1 MRTEIFEADPFS
13 GARAKALATVDTDY
27 RFEKNDEFT
36 LDSEGNNLRLRVTH
50 VRIRIR
56 GKELSREITALRV

>member
-1 MRTEIFEADPFS
+1 MRTDIFEADPFS
-13 GARAKALATVDTDY
+13 GSRGTNLATIDTDY

-36 LDSEGNNLRLRVTH
+36 LDTGKETVRLRVTH

-56 GKELSREITALRV
+56 DGKLSRELTALKL